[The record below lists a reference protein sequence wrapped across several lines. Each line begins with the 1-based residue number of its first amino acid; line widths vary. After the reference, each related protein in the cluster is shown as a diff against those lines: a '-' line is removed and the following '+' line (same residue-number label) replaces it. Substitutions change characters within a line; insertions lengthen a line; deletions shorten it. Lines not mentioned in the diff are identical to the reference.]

1 MKISS
6 TALNGTTGSDQGEAL
21 RYYVVVLAVPWRQA
35 YQSTSLS
42 VALYGWMHSGALGI
56 TVLCCRSLRDGVF
69 GKRLSRRHH
78 SIESGRSLQVLP
90 RRLLRAFETKPPDY
104 VSLTSILG

>member
-42 VALYGWMHSGALGI
+42 VALYDWISSGASDI
-56 TVLCCRSLRDGVF
+56 TILCCQRPGDRVL
-69 GKRLSRRHH
+69 GKRLSQWHPTD
-78 SIESGRSLQVLP
+78 I
-90 RRLLRAFETKPPDY
+90 
-104 VSLTSILG
+104 LTRGH